1 MIAPAA
7 ALLNSISIGVEG
19 QHTEYAGPLIDP
31 GGPPQHTVAAGNS
44 GTKEVGVA
52 AGVPDTRPIVMF
64 LVIGETARAAN
75 FQLGGYARPTNAH
88 LAAEADVVYFD
99 KATSCGTSTA
109 TSVPCIFSPFG
120 RADFQLKTADHYVNL
135 LDTLQ
140 RAGIATE
147 WRDNNAGCK
156 GVCKRIDTLYYP
168 PRNDPQLCPNG
179 YCFDEVMLKD
189 LEEKLEHITR
199 DTVIVFHQIGS
210 HGPAYSERYP
220 PALERFKPV
229 CRSNEL
235 HRCTPEEIVNAY
247 DNSITYT
254 DFVLS
259 RQIGLLRAAAGNV
272 DGVLLYASDHGESL
286 GEDGVYL
293 HGMPYAIAPKVQTE
307 IPLILWTSAGYRSRS
322 GLDAT
327 CLSGTAH
334 RAASHDNIYHTTLG
348 VFGVRN
354 KVYATNLDLL
364 ASCRKGAQ

>member
-1 MIAPAA
+1 
-7 ALLNSISIGVEG
+7 VEG
-19 QHTEYAGPLIDP
+19 RHTQYTGPLLDP
-31 GGPPQHTVAAGNS
+31 GGPPQRASAMG
-44 GTKEVGVA
+44 G
-52 AGVPDTRPIVMF
+52 RPIVLF

-75 FQLGGYARPTNAH
+75 FELGGYRRPTNPE
-88 LAAEADVVYFD
+88 LKSRADVVYFD

-109 TSVPCIFSPFG
+109 TSVPCIFSPF
-120 RADFQLKTADHYVNL
+120 RRTDFKLSTADHYVNL

-140 RAGIATE
+140 RAGVVAE

-156 GVCKRIDTLYYP
+156 GVCRRVATVYYP
-168 PRNDPQLCPNG
+168 PRTDPQLCPNG

-189 LEEKLEHITR
+189 LEEKLRHISR

-210 HGPAYSERYP
+210 HGPAYSQRYP
-220 PALERFKPV
+220 AARERFEPV

-235 HRCTPEEIVNAY
+235 HRCSPTEIVNAY
-247 DNSITYT
+247 DNSIAYT

-259 RQIGLLRAAAGNV
+259 RQIDLLLAAAGTA

-307 IPLILWTSAGYRSRS
+307 IPMLLWTSAGYRSRVN
-322 GLDAT
+322 LDAA

-334 RAASHDNIYHTTLG
+334 RAASHDNIYHTALG

-354 KVYATNLDLL
+354 KVYADSLDLL
-364 ASCRKGAQ
+364 ATCRRTP